1 VQLHQHRL
9 AAGALTSRAS
19 LSYAAPMRLFACAA
33 AFFCCAIASFGC
45 GSTPPNNMDLYG
57 AYNVMITA
65 GTQVDSD
72 VMNVVEGSNG
82 SLLFTFEF
90 GITTDA
96 NGPNA
101 NGLRASLNGDKVT
114 LAAQPAHV
122 DHWMGLMNGNI
133 SGSGS
138 LKKGGDADLSLTFA
152 PASGS
157 PLTLAISGS
166 KL

>member
-1 VQLHQHRL
+1 M
-9 AAGALTSRAS
+9 AALTSRAS
-19 LSYAAPMRLFACAA
+19 LSYAAPMRLIACAGA
-33 AFFCCAIASFGC
+33 LFCCAIASFGC
-45 GSTPPNNMDLYG
+45 GSTPVNNMDLYG

-96 NGPNA
+96 SGPNA

-114 LAAQPAHV
+114 VAAQPAHV
-122 DHWMGLMNGNI
+122 DHWM
-133 SGSGS
+133 
-138 LKKGGDADLSLTFA
+138 
-152 PASGS
+152 
-157 PLTLAISGS
+157 
-166 KL
+166 